1 MRKIKIG
8 TITHYYD
15 KIGVGIIKLGK
26 ALKKGQEL
34 EFKDKEGETVF
45 TQVADS
51 LEIERKNVDK
61 AKSGD
66 EVGLKVDQ
74 PIKPGWGVYS
84 S

>member
-26 ALKKGQEL
+26 TLKKGQEL

-51 LEIERKNVDK
+51 LEIERKNVDQ

-74 PIKPGWGVYS
+74 PIKPGWEVYS